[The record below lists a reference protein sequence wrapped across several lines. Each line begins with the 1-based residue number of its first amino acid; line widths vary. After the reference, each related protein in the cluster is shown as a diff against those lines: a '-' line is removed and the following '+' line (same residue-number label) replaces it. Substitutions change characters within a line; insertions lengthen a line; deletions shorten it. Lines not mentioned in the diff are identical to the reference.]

1 MESLL
6 AQIRAIGAVAVDP
19 WVVVDANANLIEY
32 NAHFRALFSRQ
43 QARNLQGRPCCNLL
57 KLSVCDGDQ
66 CLAKQCLAEG
76 QPVRYDEI
84 PAAFDG
90 DAGVRQVIVSA
101 TPLRAEDGTEVC
113 FMLVRDVS
121 DAATVQRKYKSMLE
135 QETKEKE
142 RLREE
147 IRRKTKELMDTN
159 TELNRTQKELMRFK
173 KGLLA

>member
-19 WVVVDANANLIEY
+19 WVVVDADANLIEN

-43 QARNLQGRPCCNLL
+43 RARNLQGSPCCDLL

-84 PAAFDG
+84 PATFEG
-90 DAGVRQVIVSA
+90 ETELRQVIVSA
-101 TPLRAEDGTEVC
+101 TPLRADDGTAVC
-113 FMLVRDVS
+113 MMLIRDVS
-121 DAATVQRKYKSMLE
+121 DAATVQRKYKSMLA

-159 TELNRTQKELMRFK
+159 VTLTWLHKMK
-173 KGLLA
+173 ITK

>member
-6 AQIRAIGAVAVDP
+6 ARIRAIGAVAVDP
-19 WVVVDANANLIEY
+19 WVIVDTNDKLVGY

-43 QARNLQGRPCCNLL
+43 QVRNLDGSPCCKHL
-57 KLSVCDGDQ
+57 KLSICDGDQ
-66 CLAKQCLAEG
+66 CLARQCRAEG

-84 PAAFDG
+84 PATLEG
-90 DAGVRQVIVSA
+90 DAGTRQVIVSA
-101 TPLRAEDGTEVC
+101 TPLRADDGAEVS
-113 FMLVRDVS
+113 LILIRDVS
-121 DAATVQRKYKSMLE
+121 DAAAVQRKYKSMLD